1 MMNIIIKAL
10 RKAID
15 AAQMAEEGLDYRWN
29 LLNTG
34 RQDLV
39 FDEDL
44 SIEEIED
51 KNERY
56 YKVRIAMQK
65 VMNDL
70 IMEE

>member
-1 MMNIIIKAL
+1 MNALIKAL

-15 AAQMAEEGLDYRWN
+15 AAQIAEEGLDYRWN

-39 FDEDL
+39 FEEDL

-51 KNERY
+51 LNERY
-56 YKVRIAMQK
+56 YKARIVMQK
-65 VMNDL
+65 VMNDF
-70 IMEE
+70 IMRE

>member
-1 MMNIIIKAL
+1 MNALIKAL

-15 AAQMAEEGLDYRWN
+15 AAQIAEEGLDYRWN

-39 FDEDL
+39 FEEDL

-51 KNERY
+51 LNERY
-56 YKVRIAMQK
+56 YKARIVMQK
-65 VMNDL
+65 VMNDF
-70 IMEE
+70 IMGE

>member
-1 MMNIIIKAL
+1 MNALIKAL

-15 AAQMAEEGLDYRWN
+15 AAQIAEEGLDYRWN

-39 FDEDL
+39 FEEDL

-51 KNERY
+51 LNERY
-56 YKVRIAMQK
+56 YKARIVMQK
-65 VMNDL
+65 VMNDF
-70 IMEE
+70 ITGE

>member
-1 MMNIIIKAL
+1 MNTLIKAL

-15 AAQMAEEGLDYRWN
+15 TAQMAEEGLDYRWN

-39 FDEDL
+39 FEEHL
-44 SIEEIED
+44 SIEEIEHL
-51 KNERY
+51 NERY
-56 YKVRIAMQK
+56 YKARIAMQK

>member
-1 MMNIIIKAL
+1 MNTLIKAL

-15 AAQMAEEGLDYRWN
+15 TAQMAEEGLDYRWN
-29 LLNTG
+29 LLFTG

-39 FDEDL
+39 FEEHL
-44 SIEEIED
+44 SIEEIEHL
-51 KNERY
+51 NERY
-56 YKVRIAMQK
+56 YKARIAMQK